1 MASSTSEPE
10 IIRVSQK
17 GQATIPQRLREKFGI
32 DTPGEV
38 LVYED
43 EGRIVVEPLPPA
55 EELHG
60 IHAGNHEPGEILR
73 KVREANEEEKQREA
87 ATAERLRPGE
97 DAAE

>member
-43 EGRIVVEPLPPA
+43 EGRIIVEPLPPA
-55 EELHG
+55 EDLHG
-60 IHAGNHEPGEILR
+60 IHAGEHEPGEVLA
-73 KVREANEEEKQREA
+73 KAREMKDKEKRREEE
-87 ATAERLRPGE
+87 TADRLRPDE
-97 DAAE
+97 DA

>member
-1 MASSTSEPE
+1 MTSSTSEPE

-17 GQATIPQRLREKFGI
+17 GQVTIPQRLREKFGI

-43 EGRIVVEPLPPA
+43 KGRIIVEPLPPA

-60 IHAGNHEPGEILR
+60 IHAGEYAPGEVLA
-73 KVREANEEEKQREA
+73 KVREINDEGKTTRGENRRTVASQRG
-87 ATAERLRPGE
+87 R
-97 DAAE
+97 

>member
-1 MASSTSEPE
+1 MTSSTSEPE

-43 EGRIVVEPLPPA
+43 NGRIIVEPLPPA

-60 IHAGNHEPGEILR
+60 IHAGEHEPGEVLT
-73 KVREANEEEKQREA
+73 KVREMNEEDKRREEER
-87 ATAERLRPGE
+87 AERVRPDE
-97 DAAE
+97 DA

>member
-43 EGRIVVEPLPPA
+43 DGRIIVEPLPPA
-55 EELHG
+55 EDLHG
-60 IHAGNHEPGEILR
+60 IHAGEHETGEVLA
-73 KVREANEEEKQREA
+73 KVREINDEEKQREEE
-87 ATAERLRPGE
+87 TAERLRPGK
-97 DAAE
+97 DAE

>member
-32 DTPGEV
+32 NTPGEV

-43 EGRIVVEPLPPA
+43 DGRIIVEPLPPA

-60 IHAGNHEPGEILR
+60 IHAGEHEPGEVLA
-73 KVREANEEEKQREA
+73 KVREINDEEKQREEE
-87 ATAERLRPGE
+87 TAERLRPDE
-97 DAAE
+97 DAE

>member
-1 MASSTSEPE
+1 MVSSTSEPE

-17 GQATIPQRLREKFGI
+17 GQATIPQHLREKFGI

-43 EGRIVVEPLPPA
+43 EGRIIVEPLPSI

-60 IHAGNHEPGEILR
+60 IHAGEHEPGEVLA
-73 KVREANEEEKQREA
+73 KVREINDEEKQREEE
-87 ATAERLRPGE
+87 TAERLRPDE
-97 DAAE
+97 D

>member
-43 EGRIVVEPLPPA
+43 DGRIIVEPLPPA
-55 EELHG
+55 QELHG
-60 IHAGNHEPGEILR
+60 IHAGEHEPGEVLA
-73 KVREANEEEKQREA
+73 KVREMNEEDKRREEER
-87 ATAERLRPGE
+87 AERVRPDE
-97 DAAE
+97 DA

>member
-1 MASSTSEPE
+1 MASSTSESE
-10 IIRVSQK
+10 IIRVTQK
-17 GQATIPQRLREKFGI
+17 GQATIPQHLREKFGI

-43 EGRIVVEPLPPA
+43 EGRIVVEPLPPV

-60 IHAGNHEPGEILR
+60 IHAGDHEPGEILT
-73 KVREANEEEKQREA
+73 KVRQMNEEEKQREE
-87 ATAERLRPGE
+87 ATAERLQPDE

>member
-32 DTPGEV
+32 NTPGEV

-43 EGRIVVEPLPPA
+43 DGRIIVEPLPPA

-60 IHAGNHEPGEILR
+60 IHAGEHEPGEVLA
-73 KVREANEEEKQREA
+73 KVREINDEEKQREEE
-87 ATAERLRPGE
+87 TAERLRPDE
-97 DAAE
+97 D

>member
-1 MASSTSEPE
+1 MASSTFEPE

-43 EGRIVVEPLPPA
+43 DGRIIVEPLPPA
-55 EELHG
+55 EDLHG
-60 IHAGNHEPGEILR
+60 IHAGEHEPGDVLA
-73 KVREANEEEKQREA
+73 KVREINDEEKQREEETA
-87 ATAERLRPGE
+87 ARLRPDE
-97 DAAE
+97 DAE

>member
-43 EGRIVVEPLPPA
+43 DGRIVVEPLPPA
-55 EELHG
+55 EDLHG
-60 IHAGNHEPGEILR
+60 IHAGEHEPGEVLA
-73 KVREANEEEKQREA
+73 KVREINDEEKQREEE
-87 ATAERLRPGE
+87 TAQRLRPGE
-97 DAAE
+97 DAE

>member
-43 EGRIVVEPLPPA
+43 DGRIIVEPLPPA
-55 EELHG
+55 EDLHG
-60 IHAGNHEPGEILR
+60 IHAGEHEPGEVLAKI
-73 KVREANEEEKQREA
+73 REINNEEKQREEE
-87 ATAERLRPGE
+87 TAERLRPDE
-97 DAAE
+97 DAE

>member
-43 EGRIVVEPLPPA
+43 EGRIIVEPLPPA
-55 EELHG
+55 EDLHG
-60 IHAGNHEPGEILR
+60 IHAGEHEPGEVLA
-73 KVREANEEEKQREA
+73 KVREIDDDEKRREE
-87 ATAERLRPGE
+87 ATVERLRPDE
-97 DAAE
+97 DA

>member
-1 MASSTSEPE
+1 MASRTSEPE

-43 EGRIVVEPLPPA
+43 EGRIIVEPLPPA
-55 EELHG
+55 EDLHG
-60 IHAGNHEPGEILR
+60 IHAGEHEPGEVLA
-73 KVREANEEEKQREA
+73 KVREMNDEEKRREEE
-87 ATAERLRPGE
+87 TAQRLRPDE
-97 DAAE
+97 NAK

>member
-43 EGRIVVEPLPPA
+43 DGRIIVEPLPPA

-60 IHAGNHEPGEILR
+60 IHAGEHEPGEVLA
-73 KVREANEEEKQREA
+73 KVREINDEEKQREEE
-87 ATAERLRPGE
+87 TAERLRPDE
-97 DAAE
+97 D

>member
-38 LVYED
+38 LIYED
-43 EGRIVVEPLPPA
+43 EGRIIVEPLPPA
-55 EELHG
+55 EDLHG
-60 IHAGNHEPGEILR
+60 IHAGEHEPGEVLA
-73 KVREANEEEKQREA
+73 KVRDMKDEEKRREEE
-87 ATAERLRPGE
+87 TAERLRPDE
-97 DAAE
+97 DT

>member
-17 GQATIPQRLREKFGI
+17 GQATIPQRLREKYGI

-43 EGRIVVEPLPPA
+43 DERIIVEPLPPA
-55 EELHG
+55 EDLHG
-60 IHAGNHEPGEILR
+60 IHAGEHEPGEVLA
-73 KVREANEEEKQREA
+73 KVREINDEEKQREEE
-87 ATAERLRPGE
+87 TAERLRPDE
-97 DAAE
+97 D

>member
-1 MASSTSEPE
+1 MASRTSEPE

-17 GQATIPQRLREKFGI
+17 GQATIPQHLREKFGI

-55 EELHG
+55 KDLHG
-60 IHAGNHEPGEILR
+60 IHAGDHEPGEVLA
-73 KVREANEEEKQREA
+73 KVREMKDEERRREEEK
-87 ATAERLRPGE
+87 AEQLRPDE
-97 DAAE
+97 DA